1 MKRLIMIL
9 MCALPLLSLGA
20 QEKKVLVA
28 YFSCTGNTESVAK
41 AIATEVKGDLYRIAP
56 EKAYTNA
63 DLDWR
68 NKQSRSSVEM
78 GDEASRPP
86 LADKKAAVE
95 KYDVIFI
102 GFPIWW
108 NTYPRIVNTFLE
120 SYNFK
125 GKIVIPFA
133 TSGSSSIANSEK
145 MLREHYGNGVTLK
158 PGRLCNDGADASK
171 KWARQTLSD

>member
-56 EKAYTNA
+56 EKAYTDA

-78 GDEASRPP
+78 GDETSRPS

-108 NTYPRIVNTFLE
+108 NLAPRIINTFIE
-120 SYNFK
+120 SGDFA
-125 GKIVIPFA
+125 GKTVIPFA
-133 TSGSSSIANSEK
+133 TSGSSSISNAEK
-145 MLREHYGNGVTLK
+145 ELQTNYPGINWGK
-158 PGRLCNDGADASK
+158 GRLLNGASRETVKQWIK
-171 KWARQTLSD
+171 K

>member
-9 MCALPLLSLGA
+9 MCAIPFLSLGA

-28 YFSCTGNTESVAK
+28 YFSCTGNTESIAK
-41 AIATEVKGDLYRIAP
+41 AIATEVKGDLYRITP
-56 EKAYTNA
+56 EKAYTDA

-78 GDEASRPP
+78 GDESSRPS
-86 LADKKAAVE
+86 LADKKAGVE
-95 KYDVIFI
+95 DYDVIFI

-120 SYNFK
+120 SYNFQ
-125 GKIVIPFA
+125 GKTIIPFA

-145 MLREHYGNGVTLK
+145 MLREHYGKGITLK
-158 PGRLCNDGADASK
+158 SGRICNDGVEASK
-171 KWARQTLSD
+171 KWAQEVLK